1 MRPMLATPAAA
12 GTPPPQGAEWAHEV
26 KWDGMRLLADVTDGR
41 LRLTSRTEADVTITF
56 PELAPLATAVADAH
70 LDGEVVALVDG
81 RPSFGALA
89 DRMHVRDARRAAA
102 LAERM
107 PVTYVIFDV
116 LRLYGVPLLERP
128 FDERRSTLERLD
140 LGGPVDGVPWQV
152 PAVFEDG
159 AALAA
164 ATRAQG
170 LEGLVSKRRSSKYLP
185 GRRSRDWVKRAHR
198 TSQTCVIGGWRPQI
212 GTAATPGSLLVGLP
226 DDEGGL
232 VFMGRVGSGIGP
244 TTAQD
249 LTRLLTPLARAAS
262 PFRDP
267 LPRADATG
275 ARWVEPRVLV
285 EVAHLGHGGQGRLRQ
300 PSVKGIRT
308 DLRPEDVRREP

>member
-1 MRPMLATPAAA
+1 MLATP
-12 GTPPPQGAEWAHEV
+12 GDLPVGPDWVYEV
-26 KWDGMRLLADVTDGR
+26 EWDGLRVLAEVADGQLRLVTLDDHDVT
-41 LRLTSRTEADVTITF
+41 ACF
-56 PELAPLATAVADAH
+56 PELAGLTHVVPDVV
-70 LDGEVVALVDG
+70 LDGTLVLLTA
-81 RPSFGALA
+81 GAP
-89 DRMHVRDARRAAA
+89 DAAA
-102 LAERM
+102 LGERLRGGPPEPPATLM
-107 PVTYVIFDV
+107 LSDV